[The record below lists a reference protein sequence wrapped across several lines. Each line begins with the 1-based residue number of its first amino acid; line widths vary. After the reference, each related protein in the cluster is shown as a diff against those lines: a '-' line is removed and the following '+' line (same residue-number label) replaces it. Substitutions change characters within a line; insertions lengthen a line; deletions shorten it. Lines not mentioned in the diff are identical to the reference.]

1 MQETKTFK
9 PEDIKTQ
16 GRLTAEEIKALI
28 DAYEG
33 KAAPCDHKY
42 KPYTPIDVP
51 KVNLYEFISDL
62 RDVLKAG
69 NKNNARNQ
77 QRA

>member
-1 MQETKTFK
+1 MPETQTFK
-9 PEDIKTQ
+9 PSEIKTQ
-16 GRLTAEEIKALI
+16 GRLTVQEIQAAI
-28 DAYEG
+28 EAYDG

-42 KPYTPIDVP
+42 KPYTRVDVP

-69 NKNNARNQ
+69 NQRNG
-77 QRA
+77 RHEGA

>member
-1 MQETKTFK
+1 MSETKTFK
-9 PEDIKTQ
+9 ADEIKTQ
-16 GRLTAEEIKALI
+16 GRLTVDEIKALI
-28 DAYEG
+28 ESYEG

-42 KPYTPIDVP
+42 KPYTPIDAP

-69 NKNNARNQ
+69 NKHAKVGS
-77 QRA
+77 

>member
-1 MQETKTFK
+1 MQFK
-9 PEDIKTQ
+9 ESDIKMQ
-16 GRLTAEEIKALI
+16 GRLTVDEIKAAI

-42 KPYTPIDVP
+42 KPYTHVDVP

-69 NKNNARNQ
+69 NKHAKVGS
-77 QRA
+77 